1 MKNVTTSGVNH
12 DQYNW
17 IDRGRLVRDL
27 TGYPFGDN
35 DLPFRGFGLVCMRP
49 FVTANGICA
58 TEIQWDAGYATH
70 DSLQFAAENL
80 GAMPAP
86 YFLKFYNRGW
96 FAERFDTP
104 GAASDRMAFLQD
116 MRVSLLQPALQAP
129 RDPDAIPGY
138 ARQAIKSP
146 RLIGSR
152 LVLSEDDPD
161 SGFPI
166 RAVGTHTPLGK
177 IMGVDWCLGRQ
188 FQLDERFTQTEKHVH
203 DRYLEVSEHRRVL
216 FDECMAL
223 IPAQGQAE
231 AYWLRY
237 HRVLFPVQSGD
248 GIAIG
253 SLLMQG
259 ETQPDRLEP
268 FGRAGYEV
276 PIDIS

>member
-1 MKNVTTSGVNH
+1 MKKAVPTQVNC

-17 IDRGRLVRDL
+17 IDRGRVVRDL

-49 FVTANGICA
+49 FASANGVYA
-58 TEIQWDAGYATH
+58 TEVQWDTAYATR
-70 DSLQFAAENL
+70 DSLQFAAANL

-86 YFLKFYNRGW
+86 YFLKFYNQGW
-96 FAERFDTP
+96 FAERFDT
-104 GAASDRMAFLQD
+104 AEEASDRMAFLQD
-116 MRVSLLQPALQAP
+116 LKVSLLKSALQAP
-129 RDPDAIPGY
+129 RDPGSIPDY

-146 RLIGSR
+146 RLIESR
-152 LVLSEDDPD
+152 LVFSHDDPD

-166 RAVGTHTPLGK
+166 REVGTQTPLGK

-203 DRYLEVSEHRRVL
+203 DRYLEVSEHRKVL

-231 AYWLRY
+231 PYWLRY
-237 HRVLFPVQSGD
+237 HRVLFPVRSGSR
-248 GIAIG
+248 ITIG

-259 ETQPDRLEP
+259 ETRPHHLKP
-268 FGRAGYEV
+268 FGRSGYEV
-276 PIDIS
+276 PVDV